1 MKKFIA
7 LCLVLAMAAT
17 LFVGCGAKKPASL
30 EGTPAEIIEKIYAQ
44 KTVEFTPVTLTP
56 DDPDYGAMWDW
67 NYYTGLADGS
77 KVKEAAV
84 SEPMIGSIAFSL
96 VVLRVNDAADAKTVS
111 QEMKDGINTRK
122 WMCVEAGDLQVAAF
136 SDVVM
141 LIMVDEAFAGDGL
154 TSQAFVDA
162 FKAVCGADLDF
173 TI

>member
-17 LFVGCGAKKPASL
+17 LFVGCAAKKSATL

-44 KTVEFTPVTLTP
+44 NPVEFAAMTLTP
-56 DDPDYGAMWDW
+56 DDPDFGAMWDW

-77 KVKEAAV
+77 KVKESAA

-96 VVLRVNDAADAKTVS
+96 VVLRVNKGEDTKAVA
-111 QEMKDGINTRK
+111 QEMKDNINTRK
-122 WMCVEAGDLQVAAF
+122 WMCVEANDLQVAGF
-136 SDVVM
+136 GDVIM
-141 LIMVDEAFAGDGL
+141 LIMVDENFAADGI
-154 TSQAFVDA
+154 TSQVFVDA
-162 FKAVCGADLDF
+162 FKAVCGTDLDF

>member
-96 VVLRVNDAADAKTVS
+96 VVLRVNDAADAKTVA